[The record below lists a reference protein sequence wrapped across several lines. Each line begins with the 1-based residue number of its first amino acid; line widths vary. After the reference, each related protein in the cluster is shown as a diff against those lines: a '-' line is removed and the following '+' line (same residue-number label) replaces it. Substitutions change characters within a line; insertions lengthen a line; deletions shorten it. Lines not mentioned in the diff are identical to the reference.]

1 MIEFELLNTRER
13 TGMNRK
19 KPLISRILYMK
30 KHVVWFCFLFL
41 LTLAFLSCHG
51 PTEETTEETVNWIRV
66 RTVDYEKQTFA
77 LTEKFS
83 GEVKPQKQVNLS
95 FNIPGKIERLY
106 FDEGDSVKKGQL
118 LVQLEQQ
125 DYKTVRDQ
133 SLAQWEKAKRDFERS
148 QRLWKEGSIQKQ
160 IVQDAETAFKASQA
174 FLEAAELNLKHCL
187 IHAPFSGHVAY
198 RFGEERENAAPGQVI
213 FTLMDLSQ
221 IIVELGVPE
230 RSVGRLKEGQ
240 NANVLVQSLQ
250 EEHISGRVSHVAVSS
265 FPNSRLFKVEIEV
278 NNPNLDLKPGMTAS
292 VGIITDTIPDAFVF
306 PIDVSVL
313 RKGDR
318 VIFLLDGDKARM
330 VVLEDYLI
338 SGENLII
345 RDPLPAAGQ
354 IIIDGQDVLFDRM
367 PVIVIEDK

>member
-1 MIEFELLNTRER
+1 M
-13 TGMNRK
+13 RK
-19 KPLISRILYMK
+19 HL
-30 KHVVWFCFLFL
+30 VWFYFLFL
-41 LTLAFLSCHG
+41 LTFVFLSCHG
-51 PTEETTEETVNWIRV
+51 PAENTAEETINLIRV
-66 RTVDYEKQTFA
+66 RTADYEKQDFS

-118 LVQLEQQ
+118 LAQLEQQ

-133 SLAQWEKAKRDFERS
+133 SQTQWEKAKRDYERS
-148 QRLWKEGSIQKQ
+148 QRLWKEGSIQEQ
-160 IVQDAETAFKASQA
+160 IVQDAETVFKASQSV
-174 FLEAAELNLKHCL
+174 LEAAELNLEHCL
-187 IHAPFSGHVAY
+187 MHAPFSGHVAY
-198 RFGEERENAAPGQVI
+198 RFGEEKENAAPGQVI
-213 FTLMDLSQ
+213 FTLMDLYQ
-221 IIVELGVPE
+221 IFVELGVPE

-240 NANVLVQSLQ
+240 NANVLVQSLR
-250 EEHISGRVSHVAVSS
+250 EEHITGRVSHVAVSA

-292 VGIITDTIPDAFVF
+292 VGVVTDTIPDAFVF
-306 PIDVSVL
+306 PIDASVL

-318 VIFLLDGDKARM
+318 VIFFLDGDNARM
-330 VVLEDYLI
+330 VVLENYLI

-354 IIIDGQDVLFDRM
+354 IIIDGQDVLFDGM
-367 PVIVIEDK
+367 PVIVIEDR